1 MFNGRD
7 ADDVACPKTV
17 AAISGSFAGDVPEGA
32 CVAEFYLNSGG
43 AAAAAAAAAS
53 VGCSAGMWVGGV
65 RQGSGTTTV
74 TVNRIF
80 GGGGVAVACST
91 VHSGMYA
98 ACQQNTSHFSL

>member
-1 MFNGRD
+1 M
-7 ADDVACPKTV
+7 
-17 AAISGSFAGDVPEGA
+17 PEGA
-32 CVAEFYLNSGG
+32 CVAEFYLNLGG
-43 AAAAAAAAAS
+43 AAAAAS
-53 VGCSAGMWVGGV
+53 VGSSAGMWVGGL

-98 ACQQNTSHFSL
+98 ACQQNTSNFSL

>member
-7 ADDVACPKTV
+7 ADDVACPKSV
-17 AAISGSFAGDVPEGA
+17 AVISGSFAGDVPEGA
-32 CVAEFYLNSGG
+32 CVAEFYLNLGG
-43 AAAAAAAAAS
+43 TAAAAS
-53 VGCSAGMWVGGV
+53 VGRSAGMWAGGM